1 MDKTQDTELWPTR
14 SDTTKRKEQ
23 PDVSIK
29 RDGAEEEAI
38 LERTTRVRGV
48 FSFAQFFAFCL
59 AYMGAWEGVCVN
71 LVFALI
77 NGGPRTLF
85 FGMIIAVVGALA
97 QAACLGEMASMIP
110 VAGAQYHWTWHMAP
124 ERIKMFATWIQG
136 WTAWFG
142 YVALQAALANVLV
155 VQLESLITL
164 NSETYVAGGWKT
176 SVLVIACA
184 TFQGLVSVYAFRV
197 IPWLEMISSILH
209 VGLFVLVLVVFV
221 VMAPRH
227 DASFLLKP
235 MIASGWDHN
244 PYVSWHLGML
254 TCIFSVTGVDGVIHM
269 SEETRRAKSAVPRAM
284 VWSIAINGSLAII
297 MAAIILVHMGDV
309 DVALGSPNPP

>member
-1 MDKTQDTELWPTR
+1 
-14 SDTTKRKEQ
+14 
-23 PDVSIK
+23 
-29 RDGAEEEAI
+29 
-38 LERTTRVRGV
+38 
-48 FSFAQFFAFCL
+48 
-59 AYMGAWEGVCVN
+59 
-71 LVFALI
+71 
-77 NGGPRTLF
+77 
-85 FGMIIAVVGALA
+85 MIIAVVGALA

-124 ERIKMFATWIQG
+124 KRIKMFATWIQG
-136 WTAWFG
+136 WTTWFG
-142 YVALQAALANVLV
+142 YVALQAALANILV

-184 TFQGLVSVYAFRV
+184 TFQGLVNVYAFRV

-227 DASFLLKP
+227 EASFLLKP
-235 MIASGWDHN
+235 MIASGWDHS

-254 TCIFSVTGVDGVIHM
+254 TCIFSITGAVTYYMNDFL
-269 SEETRRAKSAVPRAM
+269 SA
-284 VWSIAINGSLAII
+284 SC
-297 MAAIILVHMGDV
+297 
-309 DVALGSPNPP
+309 